1 MGRPPKP
8 FTVIS
13 SEKKSHRTKA
23 ELESRKKAEE
33 SLATGVKM
41 RVRPEVK
48 ADEVAHKEYKRIAKL
63 LRNIEKDD
71 DLFGACINRYCQMY
85 AECKDF
91 EEKRE
96 VFYQRALRLEERESE
111 ILGNEEMSVR
121 EYYGLLATL
130 QGQVVALDKQI
141 QAKRKLMFDYEKENL
156 MTVAAGLRNIPKKE
170 SKADDPLMELIRNG

>member
-33 SLATGVKM
+33 SLVTGVKM
-41 RVRPEVK
+41 KVRPEVK

-63 LRNIEKDD
+63 LRSIEKDD
-71 DLFGACINRYCQMY
+71 DLFGACINRYCQMF

-91 EEKRE
+91 EIKRE
-96 VFYQRALRLEERESE
+96 DFARRAQELEARENE
-111 ILGNEEMSVR
+111 ILSSEEMSVR
-121 EYYGLLATL
+121 EYYSMLATL
-130 QGQVVALDKQI
+130 QSQVIALDKQI
-141 QAKRKLMFDYEKENL
+141 QAKRKMMFDYEKENL

-170 SKADDPLMELIRNG
+170 NNEADPLKELLRNG

>member
-8 FTVIS
+8 FTVIK

-33 SLATGVKM
+33 SLVTGVKM
-41 RVRPEVK
+41 KVRPEVK

-63 LRNIEKDD
+63 LRSIEKDD
-71 DLFGACINRYCQMY
+71 DLFGACINRYCQLF

-91 EEKRE
+91 EIKRE
-96 VFYQRALRLEERESE
+96 DFARRAQELEERENE
-111 ILGNEEMSVR
+111 ILSNEEMSVR

-130 QGQVVALDKQI
+130 QSQVIALDKQI
-141 QAKRKLMFDYEKENL
+141 QAKRKMMFDYEKENL

-170 SKADDPLMELIRNG
+170 GAESDPLKELLRNG

>member
-8 FTVIS
+8 FTVIT

-33 SLATGVKM
+33 SLVTGVKM
-41 RVRPEVK
+41 KVRPEVK

-63 LRNIEKDD
+63 LRSIDKDD
-71 DLFGACINRYCQMY
+71 DLFGACINRYCQLF

-91 EEKRE
+91 EIKRE
-96 VFYQRALRLEERESE
+96 DFARRAQELEERENE
-111 ILGNEEMSVR
+111 ILSNEEMLVR

-130 QGQVVALDKQI
+130 QSQVIALDKQI
-141 QAKRKLMFDYEKENL
+141 QAKRKMMFDYEKENL

-170 SKADDPLMELIRNG
+170 GSESDPLKELLRNG